1 MFWVYLHTKMY
12 ITRAN
17 LNEKSWDRSRNFRL
31 VDGKQEIAA
40 QLLSILPKYTKL
52 DGTEYYLYMSPYFEF
67 KISFKLK
74 TKNSVKNN
82 LFEHI
87 IIV

>member
-1 MFWVYLHTKMY
+1 MSGWFCRIPK
-12 ITRAN
+12 
-17 LNEKSWDRSRNFRL
+17 
-31 VDGKQEIAA
+31 KQEIAA
-40 QLLSILPKYTKL
+40 QLLSILPKYRKL

>member
-1 MFWVYLHTKMY
+1 MFYFNVLLPVKYLKV
-12 ITRAN
+12 
-17 LNEKSWDRSRNFRL
+17 L
-31 VDGKQEIAA
+31 KQEIAA
-40 QLLSILPKYTKL
+40 QLLSILPKYRKL

>member
-1 MFWVYLHTKMY
+1 MWINQQNTSL
-12 ITRAN
+12 
-17 LNEKSWDRSRNFRL
+17 
-31 VDGKQEIAA
+31 QEIAA
-40 QLLSILPKYTKL
+40 QLLSILPKYRKL
-52 DGTEYYLYMSPYFEF
+52 DGTEYYLYMSQYFEF
-67 KISFKLK
+67 NISFKLK

>member
-1 MFWVYLHTKMY
+1 MMDEIDIVESVAKFIFSVNKIILLRQ
-12 ITRAN
+12 I
-17 LNEKSWDRSRNFRL
+17 
-31 VDGKQEIAA
+31 KQEIAA
-40 QLLSILPKYTKL
+40 QLLSILPKYRKL

>member
-1 MFWVYLHTKMY
+1 MEQIDHLEHFDHHKCPFKGYTSKYCL
-12 ITRAN
+12 A
-17 LNEKSWDRSRNFRL
+17 LL
-31 VDGKQEIAA
+31 QQEIAA
-40 QLLSILPKYTKL
+40 QLLSILPKYRKI
-52 DGTEYYLYMSPYFEF
+52 DGTEYYQYMSQYFEF
-67 KISFKLK
+67 NISFKLK